1 MAVSLRH
8 RRSRR
13 HPSLVEAC
21 GAAQDA
27 AMTGGSPLLAG
38 ALLCCALT
46 TACASGSA
54 PGVSASTAQPLC
66 IAILPVTVTVTVHHL
81 ADIATPPKPPPT
93 GDEEQAMIQKYMA
106 EVTTTLT
113 RALGDRM
120 ASTGRFQIVPEAEVE
135 HGLAGQCDVEEIPVV
150 RLAVIGR
157 TVGAQAVLRVELSGY
172 GHIKRRW
179 LAYLIGSGVAEGVPQ
194 GAIATSV
201 TTIWVGLAV
210 AAEEI
215 TSEVLTW
222 GGGACLFNAH
232 YVPITLE
239 AELIDSRD
247 GDRLWHKV
255 TFVAIDRK
263 ALKKIPKEEHARKEV
278 QLRLTLARAERKLVA
293 SLVKA
298 AE

>member
-1 MAVSLRH
+1 MAGR
-8 RRSRR
+8 
-13 HPSLVEAC
+13 
-21 GAAQDA
+21 
-27 AMTGGSPLLAG
+27 SPLLA
-38 ALLCCALT
+38 ALLCCVLT

-54 PGVSASTAQPLC
+54 HGIRASKAQPLR
-66 IAILPVTVTVTVHHL
+66 IAILPATATVPIHH
-81 ADIATPPKPPPT
+81 P

-179 LAYLIGSGVAEGVPQ
+179 LAYLIGTGVAEGVAQ

-232 YVPITLE
+232 YAPITLE

-263 ALKKIPKEEHARKEV
+263 ALKKIPKEERARKEV